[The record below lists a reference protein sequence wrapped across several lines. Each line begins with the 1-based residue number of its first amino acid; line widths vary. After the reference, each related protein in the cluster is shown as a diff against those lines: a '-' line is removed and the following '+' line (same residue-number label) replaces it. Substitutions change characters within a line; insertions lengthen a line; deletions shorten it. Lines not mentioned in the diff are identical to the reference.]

1 MKIIT
6 KTCLVLL
13 ISFSLTDLAYCIP
26 IVNPSF
32 ENDGSTFFPYG
43 SNDISGWN
51 DNLTF
56 TSGLLLKLSQVTGV
70 TDGLYDAELYAPTGL
85 TLSGGENVFL
95 SQQVDLT
102 NIDQI
107 IFDGL
112 TMSPGGAWQNFIKV
126 SFLIGGIEMW
136 SSQSNGTYLNQTID
150 TSFSAGVMSNVANDF
165 YIDNLRYVE
174 KAVDVPEPNTLSLLV
189 VGAISLVV
197 RRRYKAR

>member
-1 MKIIT
+1 M
-6 KTCLVLL
+6 
-13 ISFSLTDLAYCIP
+13 
-26 IVNPSF
+26 
-32 ENDGSTFFPYG
+32 
-43 SNDISGWN
+43 
-51 DNLTF
+51 
-56 TSGLLLKLSQVTGV
+56 SQVTGV

-150 TSFSAGVMSNVANDF
+150 TSSLNSTQTIAFKIEALSAGVMSNVANDF